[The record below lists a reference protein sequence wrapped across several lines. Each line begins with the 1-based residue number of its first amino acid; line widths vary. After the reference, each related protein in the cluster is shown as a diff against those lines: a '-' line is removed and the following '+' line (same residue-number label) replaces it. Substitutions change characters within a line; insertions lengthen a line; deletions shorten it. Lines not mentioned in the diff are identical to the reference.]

1 MWTQSSQNVTAMS
14 PGRHLLECLLLGIA
28 LELRGAHGID
38 TRLLNAE
45 CFKPM
50 LMSSIRRL

>member
-1 MWTQSSQNVTAMS
+1 MRMQISQNVTAMS
-14 PGRHLLECLLLGIA
+14 PGRHLLESLLGIA

-38 TRLLNAE
+38 TGLFNLE

-50 LMSSIRRL
+50 LSRHEWL